1 MKRVIVRAEL
11 IYKERE
17 LEMPDDWDGNT
28 RELAAAFLRALD
40 AEIDLERDIIGD
52 EEETKE

>member
-40 AEIDLERDIIGD
+40 AEIDLEMDIIGD